1 MPAKKQTKT
10 KAKATKPKAKTITDY
25 VSELTQMVELRT
37 GSAFDIWLTPQL
49 RATAMNM
56 VILDKLQTDL
66 DKASFLTYTTGSMKQ
81 PKREVNPLIDKY
93 IQIQK
98 TLMDQFQALGLNYN
112 TAKGK
117 IPTNTGG
124 TSDSSMDIDDD
135 PVLAALRSK

>member
-1 MPAKKQTKT
+1 MPEKKKT
-10 KAKATKPKAKTITDY
+10 KPKAKAKTITDY

-37 GSAFDIWLTPQL
+37 GSKFDIWLTPQL

-117 IPTNTGG
+117 IPTNAAGPSD
-124 TSDSSMDIDDD
+124 TSADDDD

>member
-1 MPAKKQTKT
+1 MPAKKQTKS
-10 KAKATKPKAKTITDY
+10 KAKATKPKTITDY

-37 GSAFDIWLTPQL
+37 GSKFDIWLTPQL

-117 IPTNTGG
+117 IPTNAAGPSD
-124 TSDSSMDIDDD
+124 TSADDDD

>member
-1 MPAKKQTKT
+1 MPAKKQTKP

-56 VILDKLQTDL
+56 VILDKLQADL

-117 IPTNTGG
+117 IPTNAAGPSD
-124 TSDSSMDIDDD
+124 TSADDDD

>member
-1 MPAKKQTKT
+1 MPAKKQTKP
-10 KAKATKPKAKTITDY
+10 KAKAKTITDY

-56 VILDKLQTDL
+56 VILDKLQTNL

-117 IPTNTGG
+117 IPTNAAGPSD
-124 TSDSSMDIDDD
+124 TSADDDD

>member
-1 MPAKKQTKT
+1 MPAKKQTKS
-10 KAKATKPKAKTITDY
+10 KEKAKTITDY

-37 GSAFDIWLTPQL
+37 GSKFDIWLTPQL

-117 IPTNTGG
+117 IPTNTAGPSD
-124 TSDSSMDIDDD
+124 TSADDDD